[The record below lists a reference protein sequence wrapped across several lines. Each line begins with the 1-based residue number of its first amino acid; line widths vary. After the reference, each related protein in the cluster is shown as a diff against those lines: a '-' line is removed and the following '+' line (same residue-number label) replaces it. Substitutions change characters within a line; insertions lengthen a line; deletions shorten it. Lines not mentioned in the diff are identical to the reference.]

1 MTQSP
6 LPALSAV
13 PSTLRIPLAARA
25 LGGTLFPQLA
35 AEDRYAADAL
45 RLMGDNGQ
53 TWLRDRQSVYGVLA
67 RTRSFREQ
75 AQAFVARTP
84 AAHVVNLGCGLSQY
98 LQWIDNGELRMT
110 DADLAEVVALR
121 RRILPPPQAR
131 QQLVELDLNDA
142 DWWDALGLP
151 ATRDAEPV
159 FLMSEGVFMY
169 LDPATVAQ
177 VLATFGERAPAGSV
191 MTFDVMCW
199 LAVGRADRHPSVGK
213 TDAQFRW
220 GPRKLADLA
229 RPHARL
235 RLQRHDAVMG
245 GFNAFYRLMQP
256 LFKTLTGVP
265 LYAVYA
271 LTVRD

>member
-1 MTQSP
+1 MTQTS

-67 RTRSFREQ
+67 RTRRFCEQ

-177 VLATFGERAPAGSV
+177 VLATFGERAPAGSIL
-191 MTFDVMCW
+191 TFDVMCW

-220 GPRKLADLA
+220 GPRKLADLT

-235 RLQRHDAVMG
+235 RLQRHDEVMR
-245 GFNAFYRLMQP
+245 GFNPFYRLMQP
-256 LFKTLTGVP
+256 VFKVLTGVP
-265 LYAVYA
+265 LYAVYG
-271 LTVRD
+271 LTVQD